1 MKVVF
6 VFVSFQLQA
15 SQLFRA
21 LGVEV
26 RVLKADEAFPDC
38 VFVEDPAIVIEGHAL
53 ITKPGDPSRQDEIR
67 RIRRTLRDELQ
78 LPFLEGID
86 EEDTTN
92 ILFGNPDDVNR

>member
-1 MKVVF
+1 MHF
-6 VFVSFQLQA
+6 
-15 SQLFRA
+15 FRA

-86 EEDTTN
+86 
-92 ILFGNPDDVNR
+92 DVTPCKHVRLQNKDKSE